1 MNEERIDR
9 EEIAGRYGDDL
20 MFANGF
26 DDSIIGVSIGISGR
40 AIVYDADKMAKTLI
54 TRDEMEYSEAWE
66 FLEYNTF
73 NAYVGDNTPVFVVK
87 FGEEDEL

>member
-1 MNEERIDR
+1 LNEERIDR

-73 NAYVGDNTPVFVVK
+73 NAHVGDNTPVFVVK